1 MQLRAINCKRIL
13 ASCKAAATR
22 SIALGRA
29 MDLKSHIG
37 IRMKSARRR
46 AGLTQEQL
54 SEAVDKAVETISNIE
69 RGHSVTGVETLE
81 QIAKALG
88 TPVSYFFEDFPHKRR
103 ITPRRAELQQQHG
116 NAEPVIFCSIQ

>member
-1 MQLRAINCKRIL
+1 
-13 ASCKAAATR
+13 
-22 SIALGRA
+22 

-37 IRMKSARRR
+37 IRLKSARRR

-69 RGHSVTGVETLE
+69 RGHSLTGVETLE

-88 TPVSYFFEDFPHKRR
+88 TPIGYFFDDFPHKRR
-103 ITPRRAELQQQHG
+103 ITPRRAELQQQLLDAVEKLPDDQIRVALKLVKAL
-116 NAEPVIFCSIQ
+116 NPSD